1 MKLTLCADVDELRSR
16 AIASV
21 DAHFNVAAVQNT
33 HRDLV
38 HALKRQMAREII
50 EVGRPNSWIEQEA
63 ADAGADLI
71 DYARLI
77 VSKPDTLAERELLR
91 RRLKAR
97 IRVGTVQE
105 IREIMSQYN
114 GAAPSA

>member
-16 AIASV
+16 AIAGL
-21 DAHFNVAAVQNT
+21 DAYFNSIAIQNA

-50 EVGRPNSWIEQEA
+50 EGGEPNPWIEQEA
-63 ADAGADLI
+63 AEAETALVA
-71 DYARLI
+71 YARLI
-77 VSKPDTLAERELLR
+77 DGRSDALAERELLR
-91 RRLKAR
+91 RRLKAK